1 MSTSIIRG
9 SAGLERSET
18 VGFFADKL
26 TLQLLPYNLL
36 YSKVPPFV
44 GMRDGRMKSLLYG
57 ERPTRLPKACSRFV
71 RLW

>member
-44 GMRDGRMKSLLYG
+44 GMRDGRMKS
-57 ERPTRLPKACSRFV
+57 
-71 RLW
+71 